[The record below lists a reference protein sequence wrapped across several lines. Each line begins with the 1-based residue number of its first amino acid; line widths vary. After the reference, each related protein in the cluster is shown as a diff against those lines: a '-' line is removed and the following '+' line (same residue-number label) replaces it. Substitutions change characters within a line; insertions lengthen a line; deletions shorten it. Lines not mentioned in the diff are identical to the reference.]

1 MVTQCKEN
9 IYSQFALSTA
19 RDFSY
24 KTFRFANRPPG
35 SRYAM
40 KLQKLFAPA
49 FVLSVVFLGLNA
61 SSSHAQN
68 SQSLAARIGAID
80 ESWLVVLRGNHH
92 PLAIPASDRGEVP
105 ADLPMQRMLLVL
117 SRDPAAESGL
127 QQLLASQQDKSS
139 PAFHSWLTPSQFA
152 ENFGVAP
159 QDIQTLTSWLVSH
172 GFRVNRVGASGMTI
186 EFSGTAGQ
194 VTEAFH
200 TPIHT
205 YLVDGSPH
213 YANSS
218 DPQIPAA
225 LAPVVAGIATLH
237 NSPKQSAVHVLGTA
251 HRIGNTSAW
260 QPDFTFSGPLGTR
273 HFLAPGDFAKI
284 YNAAP
289 LYTAGL
295 DGTGQSIAIVARNNI
310 NLSDIQIF
318 RIAFGLP
325 TNDPRIIIDGPDP
338 GDVGG
343 PEETEADLDVE
354 WSGAIAPKATI
365 DFVVSASTNA
375 TDGTDLSALY
385 IVDNNLAPVMSMSFG
400 NCEQSLGT
408 AENAFFNNL
417 WEQAAAQGITVVVS
431 SGDNGPAGCDNPNQF
446 SPATGGLAVNG
457 VASTPF
463 NIALGGTQFNENGA
477 DSTYWSATNGPD
489 QSSALG
495 YIPEVVWNESCGD
508 PNQCGQPS
516 LFASSGGAST
526 LYAKPSWQ
534 VGTGVPNDGKRDLP
548 DFSLD
553 AAAGHDGYLLCQ
565 SGICTT
571 NSSGQL
577 INAELVGGTSAA
589 APTFAAIMS
598 LIVQKTNSRQGQAN
612 FVLYPLAAAQNE
624 AICNSSAV
632 PQAQCIFNDIT
643 QGTNSVP
650 GQLGSSAST
659 GYDLATGWGSL
670 NAANLAAN
678 WQIETF
684 RATNT
689 KLQLSPTSAVHGQP
703 VTATVTVAPNS
714 GTGTPTGDIALLGAA
729 MRSVSLGN
737 LSSGSISSAVSNLP
751 GGSYSVTASYG
762 GDATFGASASASPG
776 VAISITPEPSAT
788 TFGGFDEA
796 QSTTPSSTV
805 NTTYGAFLELQV
817 GVAGAS
823 GQGSPTGTLKFT
835 DTFNGSTSP
844 ILSSSLNSKGT
855 AAALDTQ
862 LALGTHMLN
871 VAYSG
876 DASFNPSIGGPV
888 TVNIAKGPTQTI
900 LLAPNG
906 ALPNT
911 SVEVEAIVFPNGAI
925 DPTGTVQF
933 MDGSN
938 KLGTPVTVTNLVANF
953 TTSQL
958 AAGANVISAVYSG
971 DPNFLTSTSGA
982 LTVVVGNPDFLLGV
996 NPGNVVISGSAPGTT
1011 SVLLTP
1017 GPGLGFFGPVSLAC
1031 SGLPAGSSCT
1041 FQPAQPV
1048 LDGFTPVKV
1057 SLSISRPAL
1066 QGAARMA
1073 LNQPAQRI
1081 VRSIGSVAPIG
1092 SVTFA
1097 CFALLLWP
1105 RKRRY
1110 AKFALVALLGC
1121 FLVSFNGCSG
1131 GQISSTQK
1139 PPSTSSFVLT
1149 VTASGGSGTQAVS
1162 HTVTLQVTVQ

>member
-1 MVTQCKEN
+1 M
-9 IYSQFALSTA
+9 A
-19 RDFSY
+19 
-24 KTFRFANRPPG
+24 
-35 SRYAM
+35 
-40 KLQKLFAPA
+40 LQKLLAPA
-49 FVLSVVFLGLNA
+49 FLLSVFVLSLDVP
-61 SSSHAQN
+61 SSPAQN
-68 SQSLAARIGAID
+68 PRSLVARIGAID
-80 ESWLVVLRGNHH
+80 ESSLVVLRHNQH
-92 PLAIPASDRGEVP
+92 PLASLPNDRGEVP
-105 ADLPMQRMLLVL
+105 ADLPLERMLLVL
-117 SRDPAAESGL
+117 SRDPAAESAL

-139 PAFHSWLTPSQFA
+139 PAFHSWLAPSQFA

-159 QDIQTLTSWLVSH
+159 QDIQTLTSWLTSH

-186 EFSGTAGQ
+186 EFSGTARQ
-194 VTEAFH
+194 VEQAFH
-200 TPIHT
+200 TPIHA
-205 YLVDGSPH
+205 YMVDGAQH

-237 NSPKQSAVHVLGTA
+237 NFPKQSAVHVLGAA
-251 HRIGNTSAW
+251 HRIGNTSSW

-284 YNAAP
+284 YNTAP
-289 LYTAGL
+289 LYTAGI

-325 TNDPRIIIDGPDP
+325 TNDPHIIIDGPDP
-338 GDVGG
+338 GNFGG
-343 PEETEADLDVE
+343 PEETEADLDLE

-375 TDGTDLSALY
+375 TDGTDLSAIY

-400 NCEQSLGT
+400 ACEQLLGSS
-408 AENAFFNNL
+408 ENTFFNNL

-446 SPATGGLAVNG
+446 SPATGGLAVSG
-457 VASTPF
+457 IASTPF

-477 DSTYWSATNGPD
+477 DSTFWSATNGPD

-495 YIPEVVWNESCGD
+495 YIPENVWNESCAD
-508 PNQCGQPS
+508 PNQCGFPS

-565 SGICTT
+565 DGICTT
-571 NSSGQL
+571 DSSGQL

-624 AICNSSAV
+624 ANCNSTAI
-632 PQAQCIFNDIT
+632 PQTQCIFNDIT

-650 GQLGSSAST
+650 GQLGANAST

-678 WQIETF
+678 WQNETF

-689 KLQLSPTSAVHGQP
+689 TLQLSPASAVHGHP
-703 VTATVTVAPNS
+703 VTATVTVAPTS
-714 GTGTPTGDIALLGAA
+714 GTGSPTGDIALLGAA
-729 MRSVSLGN
+729 TKGVNLGI

-751 GGSYSVTASYG
+751 GGSYSVTANYG
-762 GDATFGASASASPG
+762 GDGTFGASASPG
-776 VAISITPEPSAT
+776 VAVSITPESSTIA
-788 TFGGFDEA
+788 FGGFLEG
-796 QSTTPSSTV
+796 QSTTPSSIV
-805 NTTYGAFLELQV
+805 NTTYGNFLALQV

-823 GQGSPTGTLKFT
+823 GQGSPTGTLNFT

-844 ILSSSLNSKGT
+844 ILSSTLNSQGN
-855 AAALDTQ
+855 AVVQETQ
-862 LALGTHMLN
+862 LALGSHTLN

-876 DASFNPSIGGPV
+876 DASFNAGSGGPV
-888 TVNIAKGPTQTI
+888 TVNIAQGPTQTI
-900 LLAPNG
+900 VFGPSG
-906 ALPNT
+906 ALPNS
-911 SVEVEAIVFPNGAI
+911 SVQVEAIVLPNGAI

-938 KLGTPVTVTNLVANF
+938 KLGTPVTLTNLVAAF
-953 TTSQL
+953 TTTQL
-958 AAGANVISAVYSG
+958 AAGANVITAVYSG
-971 DPNFLTSTSGA
+971 DPNFLASTSGA
-982 LTVVVGNPDFLLGV
+982 LTVIVGNPDFLLGV
-996 NPGNVVISGSAPGTT
+996 NPGNVVISGSSPGMT

-1017 GPGLGFFGPVSLAC
+1017 GPGLGYFGPVSLAC

-1041 FQPAQPV
+1041 FQPAQPM
-1048 LDGFTPVKV
+1048 LDGFDPAKV
-1057 SLSISRPAL
+1057 ALSITRPAL
-1066 QGAARMA
+1066 QAAARTAMN
-1073 LNQPAQRI
+1073 LPAQRI
-1081 VRSIGSVAPIG
+1081 VRSALQSAAARMALNVPAQRFVRSAAGVAF
-1092 SVTFA
+1092 V

-1105 RKRRY
+1105 GKRRY
-1110 AKFALVALLGC
+1110 SKLALVAFLLWPHKRRYSKLALVALLAC
-1121 FLVSFNGCSG
+1121 FLVIFNGCSG
-1131 GQISSTQK
+1131 GQTSPPPPN

-1149 VTASGGSGTQAVS
+1149 VTASGGSGSQAIS